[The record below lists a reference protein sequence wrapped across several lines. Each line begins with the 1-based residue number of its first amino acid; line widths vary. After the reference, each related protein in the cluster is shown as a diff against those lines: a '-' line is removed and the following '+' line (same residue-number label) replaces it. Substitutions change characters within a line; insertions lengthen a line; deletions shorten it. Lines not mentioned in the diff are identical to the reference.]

1 MSDAPHASAFL
12 GFSALSLSFAQ
23 TRTNQPSLL
32 SSVAPLVAALLLLPP
47 GSFSTGIRP
56 PPAPSPPP
64 LWIQSL
70 ADLQPPSGQCS
81 AVGSRATSNPA
92 GAEQPPRRRA
102 PAQIRQVT
110 TSISPSKVQIWR
122 GIASSSRFRRVDLRA
137 RWVDGAQPFPAPH
150 GSGSPSLS
158 CSVGT
163 FSLAAAWVCA
173 GGRTAAACLCP
184 ALGHGGGGGWI
195 FLGRR
200 GTLAPLSSRCGT
212 HAPLS
217 SSGLWTAPVWSSLS
231 LSLFFR
237 GNQRTRSD
245 ARDRCRPSSFA
256 RRERL
261 HMGNFC
267 RWAKGSSWRQS
278 N

>member
-1 MSDAPHASAFL
+1 MPTCTCKAVKESNASSGEQKIVDLLDRLQRLLYPSPLTQNGEKSHCAGSSSCRNGSCKMSDAPHASAFL

-47 GSFSTGIRP
+47 GSFSTRIRPPLRP

-70 ADLQPPSGQCS
+70 GDLQPPSGRCS

-110 TSISPSKVQIWR
+110 TFISPSKVQIWR

-137 RWVDGAQPFPAPH
+137 RWVDGARPFPAPH

-158 CSVGT
+158 CGVGT
-163 FSLAAAWVCA
+163 FSLAAA
-173 GGRTAAACLCP
+173 
-184 ALGHGGGGGWI
+184 
-195 FLGRR
+195 
-200 GTLAPLSSRCGT
+200 
-212 HAPLS
+212 
-217 SSGLWTAPVWSSLS
+217 
-231 LSLFFR
+231 
-237 GNQRTRSD
+237 
-245 ARDRCRPSSFA
+245 
-256 RRERL
+256 
-261 HMGNFC
+261 
-267 RWAKGSSWRQS
+267 
-278 N
+278 